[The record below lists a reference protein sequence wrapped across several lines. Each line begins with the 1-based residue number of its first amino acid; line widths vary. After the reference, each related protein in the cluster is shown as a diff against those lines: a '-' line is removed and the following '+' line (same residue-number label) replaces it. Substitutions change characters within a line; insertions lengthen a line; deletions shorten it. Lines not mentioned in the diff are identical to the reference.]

1 MWLCSFWL
9 IKLGLIFLP
18 CIFCPFTSELSSQWN
33 KARKRNIRYMDMERG
48 ESKFRVP
55 LARGLRNVGSPASL
69 WYIREGGGWESL
81 LNTSPY
87 YLLNFG
93 FCGCDLKL
101 KKAWQHIYI
110 TWGFKLLFS
119 FKFKVKSQHHL
130 LGGLISA
137 FSSFC

>member
-9 IKLGLIFLP
+9 IKLGLIFSPVYFAHLFQNFP
-18 CIFCPFTSELSSQWN
+18 SQWN
-33 KARKRNIRYMDMERG
+33 KTRKINIRYMDRERV

-55 LARGLRNVGSPASL
+55 LARGLRNVGLPASL
-69 WYIREGGGWESL
+69 WYSREGMGWESL
-81 LNTSPY
+81 LNTSLY
-87 YLLNFG
+87 YLLHFG

-101 KKAWQHIYI
+101 TKVRQYIYI
-110 TWGFKLLFS
+110 TCGFKLLFS
-119 FKFKVKSQHHL
+119 FKFKGKSQHHL